1 MDELTREAFL
11 KHLREA
17 LHYLYDTNRLR
28 QNPLTGILNVGSRLD
43 ASLELRQILLDAIA
57 ALKPPADE
65 PPLSR
70 GWRTY
75 NALFCCYV
83 QQLSQRIAAD
93 QLAISPRQ
101 LRREQSTALEV
112 LADKLWKEFALEERM
127 HGENAEQPPQE
138 SHLSPTANEEL
149 AWLKEAPLES
159 PTDPGQVLNT
169 VVELMQPLAAQH
181 NVRLK
186 LEKADALPELV
197 VHPVALNQT
206 LLNLLSVAVP
216 RCTGAQITITARPG
230 HAALDIA
237 IQGESASAAPSGVSD
252 NDIPSLAMAS
262 QLATL
267 SGGKLK
273 VGETSTNSFDALL
286 TLPALEQLP
295 VLVIDDNPD
304 TLQLLSRY
312 TSGTRY
318 RLITTQDP
326 EQVLKL
332 AVKVAP
338 QIIVLDVM
346 MPQVDGWQVLAR
358 LRHHPLTQRIP
369 IIVCTILPQE
379 ALALSLGASAL
390 IRKPL
395 TRQDFLAVL
404 DEQLSQMETESH

>member
-28 QNPLTGILNVGSRLD
+28 KNPLTGILNVGSRLD

-181 NVRLK
+181 NV
-186 LEKADALPELV
+186 
-197 VHPVALNQT
+197 
-206 LLNLLSVAVP
+206 
-216 RCTGAQITITARPG
+216 QIGR
-230 HAALDIA
+230 
-237 IQGESASAAPSGVSD
+237 ASCRERV
-252 NDIPSLAMAS
+252 
-262 QLATL
+262 
-267 SGGKLK
+267 
-273 VGETSTNSFDALL
+273 
-286 TLPALEQLP
+286 
-295 VLVIDDNPD
+295 
-304 TLQLLSRY
+304 
-312 TSGTRY
+312 
-318 RLITTQDP
+318 
-326 EQVLKL
+326 
-332 AVKVAP
+332 
-338 QIIVLDVM
+338 
-346 MPQVDGWQVLAR
+346 
-358 LRHHPLTQRIP
+358 
-369 IIVCTILPQE
+369 
-379 ALALSLGASAL
+379 
-390 IRKPL
+390 
-395 TRQDFLAVL
+395 
-404 DEQLSQMETESH
+404 